1 MEGKPQETVTSDGKT
16 ILTQPSMLGL
26 QPPKRLFENST
37 QILGSPSN
45 SLPGLRTL
53 GLNSPF
59 SNLGESTMIGDYLQT
74 K

>member
-1 MEGKPQETVTSDGKT
+1 
-16 ILTQPSMLGL
+16 LNPSA
-26 QPPKRLFENST
+26 
-37 QILGSPSN
+37 

-53 GLNSPF
+53 GLGSPY